1 MFIKVNVYSFE
12 CPLRSGLMGKLSQQ
26 KQVITEQL
34 IREQVY
40 AAVLQVL
47 SEYGLEKLTV
57 QRVAAAAHLAT
68 GTLYNYFKDKD
79 ALLVYAAVRLFEQ
92 LRQQQND
99 AVTASMSPAEML
111 QAFVESTFI
120 FFHNNSSIFRFLDQA
135 QVYCKIDMTV
145 KHDHVNQE
153 SLMLSRII
161 AEGIQNGVFK
171 PVVVENTAVFFHRAL
186 VGTLCVNPELGDFDP
201 RREAESL
208 VKMFTAFLSE

>member
-1 MFIKVNVYSFE
+1 
-12 CPLRSGLMGKLSQQ
+12 MGKISQQ
-26 KQVITEQL
+26 KQVFAEQL

-40 AAVLQVL
+40 SAVLQVL

-92 LRQQQND
+92 IRQQQAD
-99 AVTASMSPAEML
+99 AISTVLSPAKKL
-111 QAFVESTFI
+111 QAFLETTFM
-120 FFHNNSSIFRFLDQA
+120 FFNKNIAFFRFLDQA
-135 QVYCKIDMTV
+135 QVYCKIDMAI

-153 SLMLSRII
+153 IRMLSGII
-161 AEGIQNGVFK
+161 EDGIKAGVFK
-171 PVVVENTAVFFHRAL
+171 AIDAEKTAIFFHRAF

-201 RREAESL
+201 CKEAKSL

>member
-1 MFIKVNVYSFE
+1 M
-12 CPLRSGLMGKLSQQ
+12 SQQ
-26 KQVITEQL
+26 KQVIAEQL
-34 IREQVY
+34 IREQIY
-40 AAVLQVL
+40 TAVLQVL
-47 SEYGLEKLTV
+47 SEYGLDKLTV
-57 QRVAAAAHLAT
+57 QRVAVAADLAT

-99 AVTASMSPAEML
+99 AVTAALPSVEKL

-120 FFHNNSSIFRFLDQA
+120 FFHNNIAFFRFLDQA
-135 QVYCKIDMTV
+135 QVYCKIDMAI

-153 SLMLSRII
+153 SQMLSRII

-171 PVVVENTAVFFHRAL
+171 SVTADNTAVFFHRAI

-201 RREAESL
+201 RQEAESL
-208 VKMFTAFLSE
+208 VNMFTAFLSE